1 MTLYLISVCLDV
13 QMFQGLL
20 ERDNALVI
28 NITGQQ
34 GDTVDILV
42 ENMGRVNFGSKINDY
57 KVRKTH
63 DRGGETFGFL
73 FSFIR
78 FTLISTCIAGPPQQ
92 PDSG

>member
-1 MTLYLISVCLDV
+1 MTLRLIRVRLDV
-13 QMFQGLL
+13 QVFRGLL

-57 KVRKTH
+57 KVRRTH
-63 DRGGETFGFL
+63 DRAGEIRGFL
-73 FSFIR
+73 FSQC
-78 FTLISTCIAGPPQQ
+78 TLKGTCTAGPHQQ
-92 PDSG
+92 PDPG